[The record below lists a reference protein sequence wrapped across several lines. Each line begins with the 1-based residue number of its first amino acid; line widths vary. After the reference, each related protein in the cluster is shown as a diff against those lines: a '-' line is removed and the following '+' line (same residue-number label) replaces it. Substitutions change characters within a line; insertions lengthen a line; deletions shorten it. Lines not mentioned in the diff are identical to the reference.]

1 MNADPKS
8 VLVVDADCEMLKT
21 LAASLSPVRFRIA
34 TCPRWDVALEY
45 VAEHAPDFVLADAKT
60 FYVEGSALV
69 QRIRAASA
77 KTRVLFLDTEDT
89 WALFMEPA
97 GADGAVTVINPCRRR
112 ELVQGATEAVDT
124 TPPPS
129 RSAEETWV

>member
-1 MNADPKS
+1 MNADRKS
-8 VLVVDADCEMLKT
+8 VLVVDADSETLKV
-21 LAASLSPVRFRIA
+21 LAAALSPVRFRIA

-45 VAEHAPDFVLADAKT
+45 VAEHAPDFVLADAT
-60 FYVEGSALV
+60 AFFAEGAALV
-69 QRIRAASA
+69 QRLRAASP

-112 ELVQGATEAVDT
+112 ELVQGASEAVDT
-124 TPPPS
+124 TPPPQ